1 MTERASLESSTRF
14 VQQFIA
20 LTDRDVRRLA
30 MWTQALQGD
39 QPMTGREWRSAASRE
54 FNTVSRHPA
63 ALAYDEALESAKTAL
78 DQDARAGLSLDDL
91 LTRLGEAAT
100 DRQVT
105 PTFAWPGRR
114 RALWSNRFGLVAIIG
129 CVAFLAGAIG
139 AGLGGRDDLLAIM
152 GLIAFGLAAL
162 AFIPYVMGPL
172 SAPTEPEA
180 RAALIVAI
188 IATALQ
194 DRLTSIAYQRLIEPW
209 RRAIETVPALDP
221 PTRWRTAV
229 FAGRL
234 GIVVMT
240 GGIMALFAGGWL
252 QQLTAR

>member
-1 MTERASLESSTRF
+1 MTDREDRDSSTRF
-14 VQQFIA
+14 VEQFTA
-20 LTDRDVRRLA
+20 LTDRDIRRLA

-39 QPMTGREWRSAASRE
+39 QPMNGREWRSAASRE

-63 ALAYDEALESAKTAL
+63 AVAYDEALESAKTAL
-78 DQDARAGLSLDDL
+78 DQDARAALSLDDL

-100 DRQVT
+100 VRQVT

-129 CVAFLAGAIG
+129 CVAFLAAAIG
-139 AGLGGRDDLLAIM
+139 VGLGGRDDLLAVM

-172 SAPTEPEA
+172 SPPTELEA
-180 RAALIVAI
+180 RAALIVPI
-188 IATALQ
+188 IATALE
-194 DRLTSIAYQRLIEPW
+194 DRLSPIAYQRLIEPW
-209 RRAIETVPALDP
+209 RRAIETDPAVDP
-221 PTRWRTAV
+221 PMRWRTAV
-229 FAGRL
+229 LAGRL

-240 GGIMALFAGGWL
+240 GGIMALFSAGWL
-252 QQLTAR
+252 QQLAAR